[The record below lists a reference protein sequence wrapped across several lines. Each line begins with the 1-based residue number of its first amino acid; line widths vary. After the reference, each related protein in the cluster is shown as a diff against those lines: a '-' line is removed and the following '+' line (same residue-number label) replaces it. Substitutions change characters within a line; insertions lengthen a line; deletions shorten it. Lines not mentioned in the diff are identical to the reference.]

1 MQNSKQFNRQNFKA
15 ELQNDEIFIHSE
27 IKNLSDITGYPTRKG
42 LTKAIISNGE
52 IVNIVSDSYGHLPN
66 EKYFNIVEEN
76 LINADI
82 NYLTRSFNRNNASFA
97 VDYILN
103 DENYNI
109 IVKNGNDIIKPMLR
123 FTNSYDG
130 SCKTSG
136 HFGFFRE
143 VCSNG
148 LHIATSKI
156 GFSVKHKGNISQF
169 VLPEIK
175 QMINKFIDNEYY
187 SLQRKFDT
195 LSNTPIFN
203 VDQFIKE
210 TAEKFNLFKYESSD
224 KNPNP
229 SLNARLVKY
238 IIVREG
244 DLLKQNANLW
254 FGYNAFNEVLHDKLK
269 KPFGAQKEI
278 DNKMF
283 DYMLELAN

>member
-1 MQNSKQFNRQNFKA
+1 MNFSNRTNFKSTI
-15 ELQNDEIFIHSE
+15 QNDNVFVNSE
-27 IKNLSDITGYPTRKG
+27 VKKLFSLTGLPNRKG
-42 LTKAIISNGE
+42 LNNAIVSNGE

-66 EKYFNIVEEN
+66 EKYFNIVEVN

-82 NYLTRSFNRNNASFA
+82 NYITRSINRNNASFA

-103 DENYNI
+103 DENFNI
-109 IVKNGNDIIKPMLR
+109 IVKNGNDVIKPMLR

-136 HFGFFRE
+136 HFGFYRQI
-143 VCSNG
+143 CSNG
-148 LHIATSKI
+148 LHVASSKI
-156 GFSVKHKGNISQF
+156 GFSVKHSGNITQF

-175 QMINKFIDNEYY
+175 NMIHKFIDNEYY
-187 SLQRKFDT
+187 SLQRKFE
-195 LSNTPIFN
+195 SMANTPIFN
-203 VDQFIKE
+203 VDEFIKD
-210 TAEKFNLFKYESSD
+210 TAEKFNLFKFESSE

-229 SLNARLVKY
+229 SLNARLVKD

-278 DNKMF
+278 DNKIF
-283 DYMLELAN
+283 DYLLASAN